1 MTAQAQYEEEEF
13 DNLEQA
19 REYQRQGHTLQC
31 AAEMAWR
38 GANCSCQMESWRNY
52 DRMER

>member
-1 MTAQAQYEEEEF
+1 MNAQAQYEEEEY
-13 DNLEQA
+13 DNLELA
-19 REYQRQGHTLQC
+19 KDLQRQGHSLQC

-38 GANCSCQMESWRNY
+38 GANCSCQMESWKNY

>member
-1 MTAQAQYEEEEF
+1 MTAQAQYEIEEY
-13 DNLEQA
+13 DNLEKVK
-19 REYQRQGHTLQC
+19 EYQRQGHSLQC

-38 GANCSCQMESWRNY
+38 GSECICEMENWRAY

>member
-1 MTAQAQYEEEEF
+1 MNAQLQYEIEEF
-13 DNLEQA
+13 GNLEKA
-19 REYQRQGHTLQC
+19 KELQRQGHSLQC

-38 GANCSCQMESWRNY
+38 GSECICQMENWRHY